1 MAKPATAQ
9 KTTAKQE
16 PQEEGD
22 SMLREFFLDCL
33 KDVYWAEN
41 AILKALP
48 KMKKAATTE
57 ELQDAF
63 QEHITVTQGQVA
75 RLDEVFGLLD
85 EKAEGKKCEAMAGI
99 IKEGEEIISDTEEGT
114 ATRDVGLIM
123 AAQKVEHYEIATYGG
138 LVQLARTLGEEECAD
153 LLQETLNEEK
163 ETDVALTEIAE
174 NSVNYDASQEDAEDE
189 E

>member
-1 MAKPATAQ
+1 MTKTSAAK
-9 KTTAKQE
+9 KQTLNE
-16 PQEEGD
+16 DREEAGD
-22 SMLREFFLDCL
+22 SMLREFFIDCL
-33 KDVYWAEN
+33 KDIYWAEN

-63 QEHITVTQGQVA
+63 QEHITVTEGQVK

-85 EKAEGKKCEAMAGI
+85 EKAEGKKCEAMAGL

-138 LVQLARTLGEEECAD
+138 LVQLARTLGEDECAD
-153 LLQETLNEEK
+153 LLQETLDEEK

-174 NSVNYDASQEDAEDE
+174 NDVNYEASQEDAE
-189 E
+189 